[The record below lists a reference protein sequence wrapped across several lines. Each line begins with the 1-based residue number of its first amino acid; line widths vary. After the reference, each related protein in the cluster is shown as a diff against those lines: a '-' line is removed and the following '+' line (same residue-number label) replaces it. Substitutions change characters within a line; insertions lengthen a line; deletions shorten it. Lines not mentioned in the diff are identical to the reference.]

1 MIKSY
6 LAAIPSLYEGEDI
19 EIRYTIFQDDVL
31 IKKEA
36 DYLGYEKPAVTGLI
50 SVLTLLRKLEK
61 YKTQE
66 IIIFINDS
74 SLYEILIGRSTVKNG
89 DVIKMAG
96 KVKKQL
102 EKFENLTF
110 DNVYKNKAAM
120 DVWKENT

>member
-61 YKTQE
+61 YKAQE

>member
-74 SLYEILIGRSTVKNG
+74 SLYELLIGRSTVKNG

>member
-50 SVLTLLRKLEK
+50 CVLTLLRKLEK
-61 YKTQE
+61 YKAQE

-74 SLYEILIGRSTVKNG
+74 SLYELLIGRSTVKNG

>member
-61 YKTQE
+61 YKAQE

-74 SLYEILIGRSTVKNG
+74 SLYELLIGRSTVKNG